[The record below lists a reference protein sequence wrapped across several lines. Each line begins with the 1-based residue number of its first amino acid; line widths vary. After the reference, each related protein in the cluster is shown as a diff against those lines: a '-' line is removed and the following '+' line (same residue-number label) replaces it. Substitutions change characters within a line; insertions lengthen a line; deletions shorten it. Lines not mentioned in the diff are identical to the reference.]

1 MLDFNKKTMKKYNL
15 IKLSFITL
23 LLVLVSCDE
32 ILDESPD
39 NRTDIDSL
47 EKVSELLVNAYPQ
60 ALYTPFLEPM
70 SDNADDKSFSAT
82 QTRLNDLMYEWGDFF
97 DDDEDT
103 PTNYWNEAYEAIA
116 QANQALAS
124 LDELGEVDVEQR
136 GEALLCRAY
145 AHFMLVSIFA
155 KAYNPSTASSDLG
168 ITYITAPETTL
179 LPQYTRNTVEQVFD
193 NIEADLIEGLKYV
206 GNDLS
211 YNEPKFH
218 FTARA
223 ANAFASRFY
232 LIKGEWQKVI
242 DHSNEVLG
250 SGLGV
255 EDIRDYAND
264 YRAAG
269 LSYSEISFRFA
280 SAIEPANLLLTTGL
294 SVYNRNHFSLR
305 FQLSGDLARELFF
318 SGNAAGLAWSEQV
331 FGQDL
336 FFNVP
341 KYDEYFRTTNQ
352 AAGIGLPF
360 VQTPILTTDETM
372 FNRAEA
378 YAMLG
383 ELQLAADD
391 LNTLLSVKSQGYTGA
406 AVLTTDAITTN
417 FGVAPSF
424 YSPYYDIPANALPFI
439 NVILETKRSVFY
451 NEGLRWFDIK
461 RHDIVVEHERDVTP
475 SVSETLT
482 LPKGDARRALQIPT
496 EAQSRGILPN
506 PR

>member
-1 MLDFNKKTMKKYNL
+1 MKTYNI
-15 IKLSFITL
+15 IKLPIMIL
-23 LLVLVSCDE
+23 LLALVSCDD

-39 NRTDIDSL
+39 NRTEIDSL
-47 EKVSELLVNAYPQ
+47 EKISELLVNAYPQ

-97 DDDEDT
+97 DDDVDT
-103 PTNYWNEAYEAIA
+103 PTNYWNEAYEAIS

-124 LDELGEVDVEQR
+124 LDELGELDVVQR

-145 AHFMLVSIFA
+145 GHFMLVNIFA

-168 ITYITAPETTL
+168 IPYVTEPETTL
-179 LPQYTRNTVEQVFD
+179 LPQYSRNTIQEVYD
-193 NIEADLIEGLKYV
+193 KIEADLVEGLKYT
-206 GNDLS
+206 GKDNDYKDS
-211 YNEPKFH
+211 GVARFH
-218 FTARA
+218 FTSRA
-223 ANAFASRFY
+223 AYAFASRFY
-232 LIKGEWQKVI
+232 LTIGEWQKVV
-242 DHSNEVLG
+242 DYSNMVLG
-250 SGLGV
+250 SGSGV
-255 EDIRDYAND
+255 VDIRDYTND

-269 LSYSEISFRFA
+269 LSYSEMSSRFG
-280 SAIEPANLLLTTGL
+280 STMEPANLLITVGP
-294 SVYNRNHFSLR
+294 SIYDRNHFLLR
-305 FQLSGDLARELFF
+305 FQLSGNLARNLFF
-318 SGNAAGLAWSEQV
+318 VGNAAGLAWSEQV

-341 KYDEYFRTTNQ
+341 KYNEYFKVTNQ
-352 AAGIGLPF
+352 AAEIGIAF
-360 VQTPILTTDETM
+360 VQTPLLTTDETM

-391 LNTLLSVKSQGYTGA
+391 LNTLLSVKSQGYTSA
-406 AVLTTDAITTN
+406 AVLTTNAIAANFGTAPDFYTPFYQIPADAI
-417 FGVAPSF
+417 
-424 YSPYYDIPANALPFI
+424 PFI

-461 RHDIVVEHERDVTP
+461 RHDIQVNHDRDVTP

-482 LPKGDARRALQIPT
+482 LPKGDQRRALQIPT

>member
-1 MLDFNKKTMKKYNL
+1 MKKYNL
-15 IKLSFITL
+15 IKISVITL
-23 LLVLVSCDE
+23 FLVLVSCDD

-39 NRTDIDSL
+39 NRTEIDSL
-47 EKVSELLVNAYPQ
+47 EKISELLVNAYPQ

-70 SDNADDKSFSAT
+70 SDNADDKSFSAEES
-82 QTRLNDLMYEWGDFF
+82 RLNDFMYEWGDFF
-97 DDDEDT
+97 DNDEDT
-103 PTNYWNEAYEAIA
+103 PTFYWNGAYEAIS

-124 LDELGEVDVEQR
+124 LDELGVIDVNQR

-168 ITYITAPETTL
+168 IAYITEPETTL
-179 LPQYTRNTVEQVFD
+179 LPQYTRHTVQEVYD
-193 NIEADLIEGLKYV
+193 NIEADLVEGLKYI
-206 GNDLS
+206 GNDLNYS
-211 YNEPKFH
+211 EPKFH
-218 FTARA
+218 FTTRG

-232 LIKGEWQKVI
+232 LVKGDWQKVI
-242 DHSNEVLG
+242 DYSNEVLG
-250 SGLGV
+250 SGSGV
-255 EDIRDYAND
+255 NDLRDYANE

-269 LSYSEISFRFA
+269 LSYSERALRF
-280 SAIEPANLLLTTGL
+280 SSTLEPANLLITVGS
-294 SVYNRNHFSLR
+294 SVYSRNHASLR

-318 SGNAAGLAWSEQV
+318 NGNAAGLAWSEQV

-352 AAGIGLPF
+352 AAGIGLVF

-383 ELQLAADD
+383 EFQLAADD
-391 LNTLLSVKSQGYTGA
+391 LNTLLSVKSEGYTSA
-406 AVLTTDAITTN
+406 AVLSTDDITTN
-417 FGVAPSF
+417 FGIDSDF
-424 YSPYYDIPANALPFI
+424 YTPHYQIPANALPFV
-439 NVILETKRSVFY
+439 NVILQTKRSVFY
-451 NEGLRWFDIK
+451 NEGLRWFDMK
-461 RHDIVVEHERDVTP
+461 RHDIVVEHERQLTP

-482 LPKGDARRALQIPT
+482 LPKGDNRRALQIPT

>member
-1 MLDFNKKTMKKYNL
+1 MKKYNL
-15 IKLSFITL
+15 IKISVITL
-23 LLVLVSCDE
+23 VLALVSCDD

-39 NRTDIDSL
+39 NRTEIDSL
-47 EKVSELLVNAYPQ
+47 EKISELLVNAYPQ

-70 SDNADDKSFSAT
+70 SDNADDKSFSAD
-82 QTRLNDLMYEWGDFF
+82 QTRLNDLMYEWSNFF

-103 PTNYWNEAYEAIA
+103 PTFYWNEAYEAIS

-124 LDELGEVDVEQR
+124 LDELGQVDVVQR
-136 GEALLCRAY
+136 GEALIARAY
-145 AHFMLVSIFA
+145 AHFMLVNIFA
-155 KAYNPSTASSDLG
+155 KAYNPSTASTDLG
-168 ITYITAPETTL
+168 IPYITEPEITL
-179 LPQYTRNTVEQVFD
+179 LPQYERNTLQEVYD
-193 NIEADLIEGLKYV
+193 SIEADLVEGLKYT
-206 GNDLS
+206 GNDND
-211 YNEPKFH
+211 YQDARIAKFH
-218 FTARA
+218 FTSKA

-232 LIKGEWQKVI
+232 LVIGEWQKVI
-242 DHSNEVLG
+242 DHSNKVLSG
-250 SGLGV
+250 SGINDL
-255 EDIRDYAND
+255 RDYANE
-264 YRAAG
+264 YRGAG
-269 LSYSEISFRFA
+269 LSYSERAFRF
-280 SAIEPANLLLTTGL
+280 SSTIEPANLLITVGS

-318 SGNAAGLAWSEQV
+318 NGNAAGLAWSEQV

-360 VQTPILTTDETM
+360 VQTPILTTDETL

-383 ELQLAADD
+383 EFQLAADD
-391 LNTLLSVKSQGYTGA
+391 LNTLLSVKSEGYTSA
-406 AVLTTDAITTN
+406 AVLSTDDITAN
-417 FGVAPSF
+417 FGADSNF
-424 YSPYYDIPANALPFI
+424 YTPFYQIPADALPFV

-451 NEGLRWFDIK
+451 NEGLRWFDVK
-461 RHDIVVEHERDVTP
+461 RHDIVVEHERQVTP
-475 SVSETLT
+475 SVTETLT
-482 LPKGDARRALQIPT
+482 LPKGDNRRALQIPT